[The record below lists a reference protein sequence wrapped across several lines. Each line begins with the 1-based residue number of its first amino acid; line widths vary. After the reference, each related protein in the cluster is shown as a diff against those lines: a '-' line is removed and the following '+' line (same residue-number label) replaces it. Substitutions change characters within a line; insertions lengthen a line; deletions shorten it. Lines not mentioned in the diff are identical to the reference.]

1 MCTEERTELWDRV
14 GSSEVDSEVEGWD
27 EEWEEWTICV
37 KNGKEKEKQM
47 QRLLG
52 DSTIEK
58 QRKHFIAWKVCRK
71 IVAKQ
76 CVNVYENDI
85 KV

>member
-58 QRKHFIAWKVCRK
+58 QRKILLHGKFVEK
-71 IVAKQ
+71 
-76 CVNVYENDI
+76 
-85 KV
+85 

>member
-37 KNGKEKEKQM
+37 QRMGKKRRSKCRDYWGTVQLKSRGNILLHGKFVEK
-47 QRLLG
+47 
-52 DSTIEK
+52 
-58 QRKHFIAWKVCRK
+58 
-71 IVAKQ
+71 
-76 CVNVYENDI
+76 
-85 KV
+85 